1 MQKLHKELFQITHW
15 VRTTDVEVPADWN
28 WKPTFSS
35 PVESS
40 WSLFD
45 LLGVSIEYGIEGFLF
60 GMVGLFYQKNN
71 GISQILT
78 T

>member
-1 MQKLHKELFQITHW
+1 MQKLHKELFQITHR
-15 VRTTDVEVPADWN
+15 VCTTDVEVPADP
-28 WKPTFSS
+28 KALIFSS